1 MKLVN
6 VKDKVIFL
14 SGPMTGLEHCNV
26 EAFAKAHAQLKE
38 LGASYVYNPGIS
50 YLCSEK
56 KESHEYWMRKCVQE
70 VTQGHK
76 CSLLDREPYD
86 LVIQLK
92 GWSKSE
98 GCRTEA
104 QVASACGIPCVSMKR
119 VLKDA
124 EEMRKVRQSA
134 YRVQAV
140 CDAFNEWSRKRD
152 EEWEEKNRRR
162 FHAYDNVTEA

>member
-14 SGPMTGLEHCNV
+14 SGPMTGIEHYNV

-38 LGASYVYNPGIS
+38 LGAKDVYNPAIS
-50 YLCSEK
+50 YLTSEK
-56 KESHEYWMRKCVQE
+56 RNHEYWMRVCVQGLTNGYRDG
-70 VTQGHK
+70 V
-76 CSLLDREPYD
+76 PYD

-104 QVASACGIPCVSMKR
+104 QVASACGIPCVAMKR

-124 EEMRKVRQSA
+124 EAIKKYGA
-134 YRVQAV
+134 AV
-140 CDAFNEWSRKRD
+140 AEGCINYINLSELGGSLIADGPQITIGSSYP
-152 EEWEEKNRRR
+152 
-162 FHAYDNVTEA
+162 YDHVTEA

>member
-1 MKLVN
+1 
-6 VKDKVIFL
+6 
-14 SGPMTGLEHCNV
+14 MTGLEHYNV

-38 LGASYVYNPGIS
+38 LGAKYVYNPGIS

-70 VTQGHK
+70 LTSGP
-76 CSLLDREPYD
+76 RYEEFYYD
-86 LVIQLK
+86 LVVQLK
-92 GWSKSE
+92 GWSKSD

-104 QVASACGIPCVSMKR
+104 QVASACGIPCVTMKR
-119 VLKDA
+119 VLKEA

-134 YRVQAV
+134 DHVRAV

-162 FHAYDNVTEA
+162 FHAYDHITEA

>member
-1 MKLVN
+1 MKLIN

-14 SGPMTGLEHCNV
+14 SGPMTGIEHFNV

-38 LGASYVYNPGIS
+38 LGAKYVYNPGIS

-70 VTQGHK
+70 LTYGYH
-76 CSLLDREPYD
+76 DGAPYD
-86 LVIQLK
+86 LVVQLK

-104 QVASACGIPCVSMKR
+104 QVASACGIPCVTMKR

-124 EEMRKVRQSA
+124 ETIKKYGA
-134 YRVQAV
+134 AV
-140 CDAFNEWSRKRD
+140 AEGCINYINLSELDGSLIADGPQITIGSSYP
-152 EEWEEKNRRR
+152 
-162 FHAYDNVTEA
+162 YDHVTKA